1 MSNESDATTTGA
13 APVLQDVA
21 SVGGMSDVGTGATTA
36 YIEYVAVFKGGIV
49 S

>member
-1 MSNESDATTTGA
+1 MCNESDATTTGA

-21 SVGGMSDVGTGATTA
+21 SVGGMSDVGAGPTTA